1 MANFADLWEAEPV
14 DKFGGLHEDMSS
26 RLRAANDAWKA
37 KTGRE
42 LPLTSGARS
51 TEEQIKLFGKRGS
64 NPNLVAK
71 PGTSLHEK
79 GMAADISPEVPAA
92 FLDQYGLHRPFG
104 SKDPVHVE
112 INPKSSYVAK
122 GPSVTVSGAPQTTSF
137 ANLWEEVGDVPA
149 DYGKKSEK
157 PAIKQMGEM
166 TKKLGREFI
175 KPLSEISAE
184 DWKEKSLLAPAIE
197 YTASSLGIPGFTEA
211 DKKSAE
217 EKLIKKGKGFVE
229 GVSKFAQSPVET
241 TKQALSSIAEN
252 PAGFA
257 GEVVKSAIYDPEQ
270 FVAIPGG
277 AKVVEKLSEG
287 GSKAKAVLGKK
298 FEEAFPR
305 MEEVKPVMAGVGAAK
320 TENATILNQAIE
332 SATPEL
338 KSKLANIDPES
349 LNKKALE
356 AQLEADSLPSPVRL
370 SKGQA
375 TGDEVLISKERNER
389 GFKEENAR
397 KLNEQNKA
405 LKESADLMKE
415 RVAPDVFSTDYVA
428 DAEAAIERVSKKAK
442 QFETDIK
449 TAYEDLDKQ
458 GAGKI
463 EVDSRTFS
471 SNAKNALLDK
481 DDLEFLPD
489 VIKKRLDSYE
499 KGKPMNFNQYENL
512 RTQLARETRR
522 AQKADD
528 GNAVHALTLV
538 RGELEKLP
546 LLNETAEAKVF
557 ADKARG
563 LAKQEF
569 DLLDKNKDSYNPLY
583 ADVVNGVSDTKDF
596 IPKLVLRSKNQDF
609 VKAIDFLSDDP
620 QAIQTLRSGT
630 LDWIIRDST
639 DTSGNFKA
647 GKFSKHIEN
656 LDVNKKLTPLFGD
669 QAELLR
675 KIARTGQRVE
685 ARPAGSYVNESG
697 TTVSLGG
704 LAKDYGESLIEQIP
718 YVGKPIKATKDIVES
733 FKKRKS
739 ASESFDIGAG
749 ISEKPAKKT
758 KLQDIGKE

>member
-1 MANFADLWEAEPV
+1 MANFADLWEAAPV
-14 DKFGGLHEDMSS
+14 DRFGGLNEDISS
-26 RLRAANDAWKA
+26 RLRAANDAWQA

-51 TEEQIKLFGKRGS
+51 TEEQIQLFGKRKS

-92 FLDQYGLHRPFG
+92 FLDQFGLHRPFG

-122 GPSVTVSGAPQTTSF
+122 GPSVTVSGAPASTSF
-137 ANLWEEVGDVPA
+137 ADIWTEVGDVAPS
-149 DYGKKSEK
+149 DGKPVEK
-157 PAIKQMGEM
+157 TTIKQMGEM
-166 TKKLGREFI
+166 SKKLGKEFV

-184 DWKEKSLLAPAIE
+184 DWKEKSLLAPVIE
-197 YTASSLGIPGFTEA
+197 YTASSLGIPGFTEK
-211 DKKSAE
+211 DKKAAE
-217 EKLIKKGKGFVE
+217 EKLIKKGKSFVE

-241 TKQALSSIAEN
+241 TKQALSAIAEN
-252 PAGFA
+252 PGGFA
-257 GEVVKSAIYDPEQ
+257 GEVVKSTIYDPEQ

-277 AKVVEKLSEG
+277 AKVLEKVSES

-298 FEEAFPR
+298 FEEAFPK
-305 MEEVKPVMAGVGAAK
+305 MEEVKPTMAGVGAAK

-332 SATPEL
+332 TATPEL
-338 KSKLANIDPES
+338 KAKLVNQDPEL
-349 LNKKALE
+349 LNKKGLE
-356 AQLEADSLPSPVRL
+356 AQLEADSLPVPVRL

-375 TGDEVLISKERNER
+375 LGDEVLISKERNER

-397 KLNEQNKA
+397 RLNEQNKA
-405 LKESADLMKE
+405 LQESANLMKE
-415 RVAPDVFSTDYVA
+415 KVAPSVFSTDFVA
-428 DAEAAIERVSKKAK
+428 DAEAAIERVSTKAK

-463 EVDSRTFS
+463 EVDSKSFS
-471 SNAKNALLDK
+471 TNARNALMEK

-512 RTQLARETRR
+512 RTQIARETRK
-522 AQKADD
+522 AQRADD

-569 DLLDKNKDSYNPLY
+569 GLLDKTKDTYNPLY
-583 ADVVNGVSDTKDF
+583 ADVVNGVADTKDF

-609 VKAIDFLSDDP
+609 AKSMSFLADDP
-620 QAIQTLRSGT
+620 LAIENLRSGT

-656 LDVNKKLTPLFGD
+656 LDVNKKLVPLFGD

-704 LAKDYGESLIEQIP
+704 MAKDYGQGIIESLP
-718 YVGKPIKATKDIVES
+718 YVGKPIKATKDIVEG

-749 ISEKPAKKT
+749 ISESPKKKT